1 MKNMQTLGHFF
12 EPLYMHSRNVY
23 KKCSIREVSARN
35 TKTGK
40 RLCSLT
46 EKARHSSGCA
56 AAAGFK
62 QKSPSSVSE
71 MPHGFLELPTTND
84 VADAGEI
91 SAT

>member
-1 MKNMQTLGHFF
+1 MVRKRREFAC
-12 EPLYMHSRNVY
+12 PLNRVL
-23 KKCSIREVSARN
+23 R
-35 TKTGK
+35 
-40 RLCSLT
+40 
-46 EKARHSSGCA
+46 SSGCA

-91 SAT
+91 SAA